1 VRETVTGPRERAL
14 EFEQRLASLPP
25 ETRAI
30 FERLMKGA
38 DGAAPR
44 GGRTTASAAAA
55 APGSGAHAATPVDIQ
70 RSDVYREDR
79 KETMK
84 TFYDRVNR
92 NLDTTAF
99 GAHAV
104 FLNFGYVATDAPQC
118 ASVELPR
125 FCLNRNCQKL
135 ILEVIADVD
144 LTGLD
149 VLDVGCG
156 RGGTAAA
163 MRTYYAPRVVIGVDL
178 CAAAVVFCGR
188 THKWPATHF
197 VNGDAESL
205 PLRSSAVDAVTN
217 IESSHSYPHIA
228 SFYGEV
234 ARVLRPGG
242 YFLYTDLLP
251 VESIG
256 PCLEHL
262 AACGLR
268 LERQRDI
275 TANVLLSCDETA
287 KTHLAAFQGEND
299 ADVMGDFLALPGSK
313 TYEDMKSG
321 RSRYEIYKLRK
332 AGTGS

>member
-1 VRETVTGPRERAL
+1 METVTGPRERAL
-14 EFEQRLASLPP
+14 ELEQRLKSLPP
-25 ETRAI
+25 EKRAI
-30 FERLMKGA
+30 FERLMKGNA
-38 DGAAPR
+38 APAGVMPAAGAPAGAA
-44 GGRTTASAAAA
+44 A
-55 APGSGAHAATPVDIQ
+55 PVDIQ
-70 RSDVYREDR
+70 RSDVYHEDR

-84 TFYDRVNR
+84 AFYDRVNR

-99 GAHAV
+99 SAHAV
-104 FLNFGYVATDAPQC
+104 FLNFGYLATGAPQC
-118 ASVELPR
+118 AAVELPR

-163 MRTYYAPRVVIGVDL
+163 MRTYYSPRVGVGVVL
-178 CAAAVVFCGR
+178 CSAGVAFCRR
-188 THKWPATHF
+188 THRWPATHF

-205 PLRSSAVDAVTN
+205 PVGTSSVDAVTN

-256 PCLEHL
+256 PCLDHL

-268 LERQRDI
+268 LGRRRDI
-275 TANVLLSCDETA
+275 TENVLLSCDDTA

-321 RSRYEIYKLRK
+321 RSTYEIYKLRK
-332 AGTGS
+332 AGGES

>member
-1 VRETVTGPRERAL
+1 METVTGPRERAL
-14 EFEQRLASLPP
+14 EIEQRLASLPP
-25 ETRAI
+25 EKRAI

-38 DGAAPR
+38 DGAAP
-44 GGRTTASAAAA
+44 AAARTPA
-55 APGSGAHAATPVDIQ
+55 APAAVAPVDIQ

-84 TFYDRVNR
+84 AFYDRVNR

-99 GAHAV
+99 SAHAV
-104 FLNFGYVATDAPQC
+104 FLNFGYLATDAPQC
-118 ASVELPR
+118 ASVQLPR

-149 VLDVGCG
+149 VLDIGCG

-163 MRTYYAPRVVIGVDL
+163 MRTYYSPRVVVGVDL
-178 CAAAVVFCGR
+178 CEAAVVFCRR
-188 THKWPATHF
+188 THRWPATHF
-197 VNGDAESL
+197 INGDAESL
-205 PLRSSAVDAVTN
+205 PLRSSSVDAVTN

-251 VESIG
+251 VDSIG

-262 AACGLR
+262 AASGLR
-268 LERQRDI
+268 LERRRDI
-275 TANVLLSCDETA
+275 TENVLLSCDETA

-321 RSRYEIYKLRK
+321 RSTYEICKLRK
-332 AGTGS
+332 VGIGS

>member
-1 VRETVTGPRERAL
+1 MQTVTGPRERAL
-14 EFEQRLASLPP
+14 EIEQRLASLPP
-25 ETRAI
+25 EKRAI
-30 FERLMKGA
+30 FEKLMKGA
-38 DGAAPR
+38 GTGAPAAVMPA
-44 GGRTTASAAAA
+44 ASAPAAA
-55 APGSGAHAATPVDIQ
+55 PVDIQ
-70 RSDVYREDR
+70 RGDVYHEDR

-84 TFYDRVNR
+84 AFYDRVNR

-99 GAHAV
+99 SAHAV
-104 FLNFGYVATDAPQC
+104 FLNFGYLATGAPQC
-118 ASVELPR
+118 AAVELPR

-163 MRTYYAPRVVIGVDL
+163 MRTYYSPHTVVGVDL
-178 CAAAVVFCGR
+178 CAAAVAFCGR

-205 PLRSSAVDAVTN
+205 PLRTSSVDAVTN

-268 LERQRDI
+268 LERRRDV
-275 TANVLLSCDETA
+275 TENVLLSCDDTA

-321 RSRYEIYKLRK
+321 RSTYEIYKLRK
-332 AGTGS
+332 AGGES